1 MQRVKIKQ
9 QTGNDDG
16 DGAAES
22 KQNFVRCEQNRI
34 QIQIVTP
41 TEMNFI
47 MSNRITLHESVV
59 QQTFNF
65 NLEEEKLLLGSY

>member
-1 MQRVKIKQ
+1 MQRIKLKQ

-16 DGAAES
+16 DDAAES
-22 KQNFVRCEQNRI
+22 KQNFVRCEQNRIQI

-65 NLEEEKLLLGSY
+65 NLEEEKFL